1 MLDINK
7 LRQTWYFKDVNLK
20 KWDTLFNEW
29 DIDNNIYIVLL
40 WELSVEKYTTKS
52 RNETKILWYLTK
64 DEIFGEAALNLDYP
78 KEVSIIAKTKTLLI
92 KISADK
98 LINIFSITHKE
109 DAFSIL
115 KYIIYISNK
124 RLSESNALITST
136 YKITQEIWKLEQI
149 NNKSIFHIIEKM
161 KESLNVDDILYY
173 EINPVMKDYITLKY
187 DTRKSWK
194 LLNKITEITNNELD
208 LLEYKGE
215 WYNLFKEKLSIWN
228 NDIWYL
234 IFLKKWQKFN
244 DSDIKV
250 FNTTSSS
257 IGWLIK
263 QKQFLEEERNK
274 EFMIEE

>member
-228 NDIWYL
+228 NDIWYS
-234 IFLKKWQKFN
+234 KTR
-244 DSDIKV
+244 
-250 FNTTSSS
+250 NT
-257 IGWLIK
+257 
-263 QKQFLEEERNK
+263 F
-274 EFMIEE
+274 